1 MKNAMKK
8 DNAVQSEVIAVAQTR
23 TQRIGEWLQDPLGGV
38 VAASAATIG
47 AFGFVLSGT
56 WLIHVAMN

>member
-1 MKNAMKK
+1 MKK
-8 DNAVQSEVIAVAQTR
+8 DNAAQPEVIAVAQTR

-38 VAASAATIG
+38 IAASAATIG
-47 AFGFVLSGT
+47 AFGVVLSGT